1 MTEPV
6 WIERAALEA
15 LHGRSL
21 QQFGGPPGIR
31 DDNLFESALARP
43 KNLFA
48 YTGISDIPLLAA
60 SYAFGLAKNHA
71 FIDGNQRVA
80 FQAMTLF
87 LARNGYSLVADK
99 LDSITTFL
107 ALAAGDLTEDQ
118 LATWIR
124 DHMVAR

>member
-1 MTEPV
+1 MTERV
-6 WIERAALEA
+6 WIEREALET

-43 KNLFA
+43 RNLFA
-48 YTGISDIPLLAA
+48 DTGIGDIPLLAA

-71 FIDGNQRVA
+71 FVDGNKRVA

-87 LARNGYSLVADK
+87 LALNGYSLVADK
-99 LDSITTFL
+99 ADAITTFL
-107 ALAAGDLTEDQ
+107 SLAAGDLSEDE
-118 LATWIR
+118 LAAWIR
-124 DHMVAR
+124 GHMVAR